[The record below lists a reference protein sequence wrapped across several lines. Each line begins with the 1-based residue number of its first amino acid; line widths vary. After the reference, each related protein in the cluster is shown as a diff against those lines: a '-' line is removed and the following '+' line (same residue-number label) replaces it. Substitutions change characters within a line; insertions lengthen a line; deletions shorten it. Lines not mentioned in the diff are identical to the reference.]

1 MGRQRKK
8 DKLATVTPNQA
19 SQVLLQPLVY
29 DTAFM
34 NLSIAAELTPIHF
47 IMFAVSPVS

>member
-8 DKLATVTPNQA
+8 DKFATVTPNQA

-29 DTAFM
+29 NTVFM

-47 IMFAVSPVS
+47 ITFALSPLS